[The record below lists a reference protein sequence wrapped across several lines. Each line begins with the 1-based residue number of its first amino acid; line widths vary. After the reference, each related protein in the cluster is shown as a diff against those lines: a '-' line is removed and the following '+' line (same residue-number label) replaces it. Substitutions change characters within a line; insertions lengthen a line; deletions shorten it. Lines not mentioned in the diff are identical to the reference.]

1 MPTFLEL
8 CQQRRSVRSYSPD
21 LPSDD
26 IINYIMECVRMAPS
40 AVNFQPWRFH
50 YVTDHEELAKLAT
63 CYPREWFLTAPACFI
78 AYRDKSTEWTR
89 KADNKPHGD
98 IDVAIAVEHLCL
110 AAAEK
115 GLGTCWVCNFD
126 IKKCINLFPVPNN
139 LEPVALIPIGLPQD
153 VPTEKKRKSLS
164 EIRL

>member
-1 MPTFLEL
+1 MENFLQL
-8 CQQRRSVRSYSPD
+8 CQQRFSLRAYKPEKVSAEVID
-21 LPSDD
+21 
-26 IINYIMECVRMAPS
+26 YIMECVRMAPS
-40 AVNFQPWRFH
+40 AVNKQPWRFRLLTSPEDLSK
-50 YVTDHEELAKLAT
+50 VQQ
-63 CYPREWFLTAPACFI
+63 CYNRSWFATAPACFLVCRH
-78 AYRDKSTEWTR
+78 RDEEWVR
-89 KADNKPHGD
+89 SADGKPHGD

-126 IKKCINLFPVPNN
+126 ITKCINLFPVPNN